1 MSWEG
6 EEMSILKTSSSYG
19 SCLNSNRARSWFE
32 ELVCPHA
39 AIFHE
44 QTALQLRPCKLP
56 LRWQCDMGNYF
67 NYKRKQNGIQIFQ
80 NLYLTLAQSRQ
91 CYFSF
96 SLIMW
101 VEKKKRTKRA
111 RTRVLYKSM
120 LKWRWEHGQLTVLW
134 PWTTGQEGLWWSCK
148 YMDTEEEEAQ
158 QVLQVL

>member
-1 MSWEG
+1 MLALLRMSWEG

-19 SCLNSNRARSWFE
+19 PCLNSNRARSWFD

-80 NLYLTLAQSRQ
+80 NSYLTISLDLLRDLRDLRYLYLSSVLLMLFFF
-91 CYFSF
+91 FS
-96 SLIMW
+96 SH
-101 VEKKKRTKRA
+101 VSGKKKKKKGLREP
-111 RTRVLYKSM
+111 
-120 LKWRWEHGQLTVLW
+120 EHECYTS
-134 PWTTGQEGLWWSCK
+134 PC
-148 YMDTEEEEAQ
+148 
-158 QVLQVL
+158 